1 MAPIVIL
8 MSSDG
13 FDEGGSV
20 GWGEGFD
27 GFESAEGSGG
37 PEWVWIGVWASVVGF
52 FFFGFETL
60 GLCSVFVWCEDER
73 K

>member
-27 GFESAEGSGG
+27 GLESAEGSGG
-37 PEWVWIGVWASVVGF
+37 PEWVRMA
-52 FFFGFETL
+52 
-60 GLCSVFVWCEDER
+60 
-73 K
+73 

>member
-37 PEWVWIGVWASVVGF
+37 PEWVRMA
-52 FFFGFETL
+52 
-60 GLCSVFVWCEDER
+60 
-73 K
+73 